1 MRELFHVKQ
10 SNNQNRNKQHISTH
24 RNMNNEYL
32 MKHLTQSGYT
42 GDPVFQEQCL
52 LASMWLKDHQYFWF
66 NINMG
71 FFTYFS

>member
-32 MKHLTQSGYT
+32 MKHLRSIE
-42 GDPVFQEQCL
+42 DFPKQCQVYQ
-52 LASMWLKDHQYFWF
+52 DHGQ
-66 NINMG
+66 G
-71 FFTYFS
+71 TL